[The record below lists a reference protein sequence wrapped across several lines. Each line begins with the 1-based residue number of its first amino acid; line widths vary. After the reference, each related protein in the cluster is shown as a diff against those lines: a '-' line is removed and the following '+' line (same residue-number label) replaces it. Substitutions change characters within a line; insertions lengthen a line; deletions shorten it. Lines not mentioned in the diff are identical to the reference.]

1 MFIKTTAAQIRFL
14 LKRNGA
20 IITFFIL
27 LAMVL
32 FNFISNVLAFQG
44 KDVIEMYH
52 PMKLLLLSWN
62 QTYLTP
68 DRTLF
73 LIQLYPLLV
82 VCPAGFALASERQT
96 GEDILLA
103 AKLGNIRYRF
113 SKILAAFAVTM
124 IVFTIPFLIEIILNC
139 LAFPLTAA
147 GDLMN
152 LNCYQEEYFRMTESY
167 LFTGLYQVSPYIYAL
182 VLTLFFATSRQK
194 VRVEEVYAGNGLQK
208 GDEIYL
214 TSSQWRIVVELQPSA
229 LECSFV
235 NIMKEGKEYLVFV
248 TEKVRTDSET
258 LPVYRLYSNSMITP
272 VFCYED
278 MENVIIPVGEGPTY
292 VPYSQVKD
300 NEFFSADEEGLE
312 AWNSLKQKMLAAY
325 PK

>member
-1 MFIKTTAAQIRFL
+1 MKMR
-14 LKRNGA
+14 
-20 IITFFIL
+20 IL
-27 LAMVL
+27 
-32 FNFISNVLAFQG
+32 
-44 KDVIEMYH
+44 
-52 PMKLLLLSWN
+52 
-62 QTYLTP
+62 T
-68 DRTLF
+68 
-73 LIQLYPLLV
+73 
-82 VCPAGFALASERQT
+82 
-96 GEDILLA
+96 
-103 AKLGNIRYRF
+103 
-113 SKILAAFAVTM
+113 AVTM
-124 IVFTIPFLIEIILNC
+124 VVLIGAA
-139 LAFPLTAA
+139 AFGLVKRQTYTDLCSEENYLDRLYVAEAISPLTENSCS
-147 GDLMN
+147 DLEQV
-152 LNCYQEEYFRMTESY
+152 LPGVPYILR
-167 LFTGLYQVSPYIYAL
+167 VSPTGEFENL
-182 VLTLFFATSRQK
+182 FATSRQK
-194 VRVEEVYAGNGLQK
+194 VQIEEVYAGNGLQK

-235 NIMKEGKEYLVFV
+235 NIMKEGKEYLVFL
-248 TEKVRTDSET
+248 TEKVRTDSEV